1 LFRKETLQ
9 SGVVTE
15 MNSAKR
21 FWNCVLSFAGKGWLR
36 FLFLAVIGFLAR
48 SPGLTAGF
56 LWDDAYLAQGNPFI
70 KSPLLALEAFRHY
83 LFLDSFSAH
92 YRPVQNISFMVD
104 YYLWHTD
111 PAGFHLTNI
120 LLHVASGLLLYR
132 LLKHLFQ
139 NSGGLWKNMTD
150 RVPSAPGL
158 AAFFVA
164 ALWIVHP
171 VHSAAIDYVSG
182 RADSLAF
189 LFASGAWLLVIR
201 ARAARSHCLKVAL
214 FALAALSGFLALCSR
229 EIACIWVIIFII
241 HSLIFAR
248 QLSRKSRIATVA
260 CCIVIFFAYG
270 GVRSLAHG
278 RPMPRIEAWSAP
290 VRATLMF
297 RALGDYGRLL
307 VLPANLHMERTVFNP
322 ENFRSHDGWRD
333 SIGSEYLTILGW
345 LVAGG
350 IVFGCMKRGNEQR
363 MRVFGASWF
372 VAAYLPVSNLV
383 QLNATVA
390 EHWLYLPSVGLLI
403 FLAGCALEIP
413 RRFHRLSAAIAL
425 VAILALSARSWVRST
440 DWQDDGTF
448 FQRTLA
454 ARGISTRV
462 VVNLAL
468 AYSRRGDFA
477 QAEKAL
483 RRVLEVAPDYSIARN
498 NLADVL
504 IRQGKMAEAETVLVR
519 LTDDAAIARKDY
531 PRTWIAALNLAHLR
545 LHDHDE
551 ADAIAILERAR
562 SDYPEVWEL
571 ISLESELLRRAEGP
585 PAALRL
591 VEDFVRKNWW
601 HQKASLAAAKLYAE
615 NNDTP
620 RAVQAL
626 RHAARLDVHD
636 VESLNLMARI
646 YTRQNRFQQACSAQR
661 RAVARQPY
669 QPSQYLL
676 LSDIL
681 EKMGR
686 GAEAQSILA
695 KVTRLQALAMSQP
708 AAAR

>member
-1 LFRKETLQ
+1 
-9 SGVVTE
+9 
-15 MNSAKR
+15 MNPARR
-21 FWNCVLSFAGKGWLR
+21 FWNCTLNLAGKAWLR
-36 FLFLAVIGFLAR
+36 FFFLAAIGFWAR
-48 SPGLTAGF
+48 SPSLTAGF

-92 YRPVQNISFMVD
+92 YRPVQNISFMAD

-111 PAGFHLTNI
+111 AAGFHLTNI
-120 LLHVASGLLLYR
+120 LLHLASGLLLYR
-132 LLKHLFQ
+132 ILTHLFQ
-139 NSGGLWKNMTD
+139 NAGGLWKNVTCQA
-150 RVPSAPGL
+150 PSTPGL

-164 ALWIVHP
+164 ALWMVHP

-201 ARAARSHCLKVAL
+201 ARAVRARCLKITL
-214 FALAALSGFLALCSR
+214 FVIAGLSGFLALCSR
-229 EIACIWVIIFII
+229 EIACIWMIILIV

-248 QLSRKSRIATVA
+248 ELSRKGRIATVA
-260 CCIVIFFAYG
+260 CCIIIFLAYG
-270 GVRSLAHG
+270 GVRGLAHG
-278 RPMPRIEAWSAP
+278 RPMPRSEPWSAP

-307 VLPANLHMERTVFNP
+307 VFPANLHMERTVFNP
-322 ENFRSHDGWRD
+322 ENFRSHDSWRG
-333 SIGSEYLTILGW
+333 SIGSEYLTILGL

-350 IVFGCMKRGNEQR
+350 LALGCLKHGNGQP
-363 MRVFGASWF
+363 MRIFGAIWF
-372 VAAYLPVSNLV
+372 LAAFLPVSNLV
-383 QLNATVA
+383 PLNATVA
-390 EHWLYLPSVGLLI
+390 EHWLYLPSAGFLI

-413 RRFHRLSAAIAL
+413 RQFQRLSAAIAL
-425 VAILALSARSWVRST
+425 VAVLALSARSWVRST
-440 DWQDDGTF
+440 DWRDDGTF
-448 FQRTLA
+448 YQHTLA
-454 ARGISTRV
+454 AGGISTRV

-468 AYSRRGDFA
+468 AYSRRGDLA

-483 RRVLEVAPDYSIARN
+483 RRVLEVVPDYSIARN

-504 IRQGKMAEAETVLVR
+504 IRQGKIAEAETVLVR
-519 LTDDAAIARKDY
+519 LTDDSAIARKDY

-545 LHDHDE
+545 VYDHDE
-551 ADAIAILERAR
+551 AGAIAILQRAR

-585 PAALRL
+585 AAALRL
-591 VEDFVRKNWW
+591 VEDFVQKNWW

-615 NNDTP
+615 NNDAS
-620 RAVQAL
+620 RAVQML

-636 VESLNLMARI
+636 VEALNLLARI
-646 YTRQNRFQQACSAQR
+646 YARQNQFQQACAAQR